1 MDLVKA
7 ENVNRPFVA
16 MSALPIIRQA
26 GLLIGLAASIAIGIY
41 AVLWSQDGGF
51 VPVASNLAARD
62 NSKIIS
68 ILQTAALE
76 YKIDQ
81 VTGNVLVKA
90 SELQQAKLKMAAEG
104 ISGNSDVGYELLE
117 EEQGISTSQ
126 FMETVRYQR
135 AIQGELSRTISS
147 MASIKSARVHLA
159 IPKQTPFIRSKRKSS
174 ASVFLDLYSGRQLTD
189 EQVSSIVSLVAM
201 SIPNLQVADVAVI
214 DNKGRLLSSSK
225 KESGVEL
232 SNTQLK
238 YTRKIEKDYT
248 SRIESILLPI
258 IGLGKMK
265 AQVVA
270 NIDFDQIEKTREEFD
285 SDQPSIRSEQKVEE
299 QSNGNSLPIGIPG
312 ALSNQP
318 PATTNR
324 NAKTPLTDRQ
334 SKGPSRNSKQSTL
347 NYELNKTI
355 SHTRYSVAKIRRL
368 TVAVVVDNK
377 MELIEQAPVKPK
389 TKPEEG
395 AEPAAPVPIKKVL
408 TSVPR
413 TVAEL
418 ASFTTLV
425 KDAIG
430 FNALRGD
437 RVNVINASFV
447 KPDKIEAIPE
457 IPIWKQ
463 DWVLDIGK
471 QALGVIFVLYL
482 VFGILRPVMRKLATH
497 QEVVIPDEISDEQE
511 MDEDQVTLSEEAEQ
525 QQKLLDKHEDNLN
538 VAKSMVAQDP
548 KLVAQVVKNW
558 VANE

>member
-51 VPVASNLAARD
+51 VPVASNLTARD
-62 NSKIIS
+62 NSKVIS

-81 VTGNVLVKA
+81 ITGNVLVRA

-104 ISGNSDVGYELLE
+104 VSGSSDVGYELLE
-117 EEQGISTSQ
+117 EKQGISTSQ

-174 ASVFLDLYSGRQLTD
+174 ASVFLDLYSGRQLND
-189 EQVSSIVSLVAM
+189 EQVNSIVSLVAM
-201 SIPNLQVADVAVI
+201 SIPNLQESNVAVI
-214 DNKGRLLSSSK
+214 DNKGRLLSANK

-238 YTRKIEKDYT
+238 YTRRIEKNYA
-248 SRIESILLPI
+248 SRIENILLPI
-258 IGLGKMK
+258 VGLGKMK

-285 SDQPSIRSEQKVEE
+285 SDQPSIRSERKVEE

-318 PATTNR
+318 PGTTNR
-324 NAKTPLTDRQ
+324 NAKASSTA
-334 SKGPSRNSKQSTL
+334 SEAKGASRNSKQSTL

-377 MELIEQAPVKPK
+377 LELIEQAPAKPAAKPK
-389 TKPEEG
+389 EG
-395 AEPAAPVPIKKVL
+395 AEPAAPAPIKKVL

-447 KPDKIEAIPE
+447 KPEKIEAIPE
-457 IPIWKQ
+457 IPLWKQ

-482 VFGILRPVMRKLATH
+482 VFGILRPVMRKLATN
-497 QEVVIPDEISDEQE
+497 QEIVVPDDVAGEQE
-511 MDEDQVTLSEEAEQ
+511 IDEDQVTLSEEAEQ
-525 QQKLLDKHEDNLN
+525 QKKLIDKHEGNLLA
-538 VAKSMVAQDP
+538 AKSMVAQDP

>member
-1 MDLVKA
+1 MDLVKVD
-7 ENVNRPFVA
+7 NVNKPFLA
-16 MSALPIIRQA
+16 MTSLPIFRQA

-41 AVLWSQDGGF
+41 AVLWSQEGGF
-51 VPVASNLAARD
+51 VPLAPNMSSRD
-62 NSKIIS
+62 NAKVIS
-68 ILQTAALE
+68 MLQSSTIK

-81 VTGNVLVKA
+81 STGNILVNA
-90 SELQQAKLKMAAEG
+90 SELQNVKLKMASEG
-104 ISGNSDVGYELLE
+104 ISSSDIVGYELLE
-117 EEQGISTSQ
+117 EDQGITTSQ
-126 FMETVRYQR
+126 FMENVRYQR

-147 MASIKSARVHLA
+147 MVYIKSARVHLA

-174 ASVFLDLYSGRQLTD
+174 ASIFIDLYSGRKLSD

-201 SIPNLQVADVAVI
+201 SIPNLQPENVTVI

-225 KESGVEL
+225 KESGVDI

-238 YTRKIEKDYT
+238 YTHKLEKDYT
-248 SRIESILLPI
+248 NRIEEILIPI
-258 IGLGKMK
+258 VGLGKIK

-270 NIDFDQIEKTREEFD
+270 DIDFDQIEKTREEFD
-285 SDQPSIRSEQKVEE
+285 SDQPSIRSERKVEE
-299 QSNGNSLPIGIPG
+299 QSKGVASSIGIPG

-318 PATTNR
+318 STLSTI
-324 NAKTPLTDRQ
+324 
-334 SKGPSRNSKQSTL
+334 KGNVLANNIGNNQPTRNSRQSTL

-355 SHTRYSVAKIRRL
+355 SHTRYSVAKIQRL
-368 TVAVVVDNK
+368 TVAVVIDDK
-377 MELIEQAPVKPK
+377 MELVTQAPDKPVDGENGK
-389 TKPEEG
+389 ASST
-395 AEPAAPVPIKKVL
+395 KKVL

-413 TVAEL
+413 TKEEIEN
-418 ASFTTLV
+418 FTTLV

-437 RVNVINASFV
+437 RVNIINASFV
-447 KPDKIEAIPE
+447 KPEKIEALPE

-463 DWVLDIGK
+463 SWVLDIAK
-471 QALGVIFVLYL
+471 QALGVLFVLYL

-497 QEVVIPDEISDEQE
+497 QPVTKIVNDSE
-511 MDEDQVTLSEEAEQ
+511 EDDIGDDQITLSDDSQA
-525 QQKLLDKHEDNLN
+525 KLLVTHQDNLN